1 MMKFVSF
8 RLDSGGGLYMREPAL
23 TATLGNNLTVFY
35 VAGIVSYGEG
45 CARKDKPGIIEGSF
59 SILIYI

>member
-45 CARKDKPGIIEGSF
+45 CARKDKPGIIEG
-59 SILIYI
+59 